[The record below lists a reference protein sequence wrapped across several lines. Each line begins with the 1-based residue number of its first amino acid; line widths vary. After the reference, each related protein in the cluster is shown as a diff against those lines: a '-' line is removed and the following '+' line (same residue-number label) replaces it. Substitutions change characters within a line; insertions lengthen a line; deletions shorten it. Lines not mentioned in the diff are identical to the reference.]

1 MATGFNIPIPPL
13 TAYTDE
19 LSMDLIAKAV
29 LNTNL
34 LQYTDLRT
42 GMTSGSFTIN
52 LVDAALPVSAL
63 SCGGYPGS
71 LQTVTYSQVPV
82 TIDSMQSKT
91 TLCPEDLRA
100 IYQSAFMSAGGGND
114 FIPFEEVISESY
126 AAKLTLAVE
135 DYLIKGAN
143 GVAGLS
149 GTGLKA
155 QITGANGATVPV
167 AAAAWTVN
175 NAVEQALDLYDAI
188 DESVIN
194 RDDIIMVVSP
204 ANYRTLVRALVAQN
218 LNTVSNFAATVDGN
232 EIMILPGTNCK
243 IVMSSGLVGSNN
255 VFAGPGKFIVAATG
269 LQDELD
275 SFRFQYSVS
284 ADAVL
289 FKAAWRMGVGVSQ
302 VNVFATND
310 LV

>member
-1 MATGFNIPIPPL
+1 MATSFNIAAL

-19 LSMDLIAKAV
+19 LSMDLMAKAV
-29 LNTNL
+29 LNTDL
-34 LQYTDLRT
+34 LSYTDLRT
-42 GMTSGSFTIN
+42 GMTSGTFTIN
-52 LVDAALPVSAL
+52 LVDSELPVSAL
-63 SCGGYPGS
+63 SCGGYPGNG
-71 LQTVTYSQVPV
+71 QVVYTQVPV
-82 TIDSMQSKT
+82 TIDSLQSKT
-91 TLCPEDLRA
+91 TLCPEDLRSV
-100 IYQSAFMSAGGGND
+100 YQSAFMSAGTAND

-126 AAKLTLAVE
+126 SAKLTKATE
-135 DYLIKGAN
+135 DYLIN
-143 GVAGLS
+143 GFAGG

-155 QITGANGATVPV
+155 QITGANGATVPA
-167 AAAAWTVN
+167 AAAAWTVI
-175 NAVEQALDLYDAI
+175 NAVDQAMDLYDAV

-194 RDDIIMVVSP
+194 RDDIIIVCSP

-218 LNTVSNFAATVDGN
+218 LYNYPALEGN
-232 EIMILPGTNCK
+232 SIMLLPGTNAK

-289 FKAAWRMGVGVSQ
+289 FKAAWRIGVGVSQ

-310 LV
+310 LA

>member
-1 MATGFNIPIPPL
+1 MATSFNIAAL
-13 TAYTDE
+13 LQNYTDQ
-19 LSMDLIAKAV
+19 LSMDLMAKAV

-42 GMTSGSFTIN
+42 GMTSGSFQIN
-52 LVDAALPVSAL
+52 LVDAALPVTAL
-63 SCGGYPGS
+63 ACGGYPGDG
-71 LQTVTYSQVPV
+71 QVVYTQVPV
-82 TIDSMQSKT
+82 TIDSLQSKT
-91 TLCPEDLRA
+91 TLCPEDLRSV
-100 IYQSAFMSAGGGND
+100 YQSAFMSAGTGND

-126 AAKLTLAVE
+126 AAKLTKATE
-135 DYLIKGAN
+135 DYLIN
-143 GVAGLS
+143 GF
-149 GTGLKA
+149 GTTLGLKG
-155 QITGANGATVPV
+155 QITAAAGATVPA
-167 AAAAWTVN
+167 AAAAWTVA

-194 RDDIIMVVSP
+194 RDDIIIVCSP

-218 LNTVSNFAATVDGN
+218 LYHYNSVEAN
-232 EIMILPGTNCK
+232 EIMILPGTNIK
-243 IVMSSGLVGSNN
+243 VVMSSGLVGSNN

-289 FKAAWRMGVGVSQ
+289 FKAAWRIGVGVSQ
-302 VNVFATND
+302 VNVFATNG
-310 LV
+310 LA

>member
-1 MATGFNIPIPPL
+1 MATSFNIAAL

-19 LSMDLIAKAV
+19 LSMDLVAKAV
-29 LNTNL
+29 LNTDL
-34 LQYTDLRT
+34 LSFTDLRT

-52 LVDAALPVSAL
+52 LVDSELPVSAL
-63 SCGGYPGS
+63 SCGGYPGDG
-71 LQTVTYSQVPV
+71 QVVYTQVPV
-82 TIDSMQSKT
+82 TIDSLQSKT
-91 TLCPEDLRA
+91 TLCPEDLRSV
-100 IYQSAFMSAGGGND
+100 YQSAFMSAGTGND

-126 AAKLTLAVE
+126 ASKLTKATE
-135 DYLIKGAN
+135 DYLINGFGATN
-143 GVAGLS
+143 
-149 GTGLKA
+149 GLKA
-155 QITGANGATVPV
+155 QITGANGATVPAGAV
-167 AAAAWTVN
+167 AWTVA

-218 LNTVSNFAATVDGN
+218 LYNYPAVDSN
-232 EIMILPGTNCK
+232 EIIMLPGTNAK
-243 IVMSSGLVGSNN
+243 IVQSSGLVGSSN
-255 VFAGPGKFIVAATG
+255 VFAGPSKFIIAATG

-289 FKAAWRMGVGVSQ
+289 FKAAWRIGVGVSQ

-310 LV
+310 LA

>member
-42 GMTSGSFTIN
+42 GMTSGTFTIN

-143 GVAGLS
+143 GVVGLS

-194 RDDIIMVVSP
+194 RDDIIMVCSP

-218 LNTVSNFAATVDGN
+218 LNTVSNFDATVAGN

-289 FKAAWRMGVGVSQ
+289 FKAAWRLGVGVSQ